1 MTTSLTKGFPQR
13 CPVRGLGAS
22 RRPFGA
28 ARLTGHRCAT
38 EMRTLRNDTL
48 NHKNNVSTLS
58 GDLTKGKRE
67 ELGVGEWGRIAT
79 LFDFWY
85 NVPQKRNCDSSFCAI
100 KRIYISFYW

>member
-28 ARLTGHRCAT
+28 ARFTGHRCAT

-48 NHKNNVSTLS
+48 NHQNNVSTLS
-58 GDLTKGKRE
+58 GDLTLLVG
-67 ELGVGEWGRIAT
+67 ELGVGEST
-79 LFDFWY
+79 PPLT
-85 NVPQKRNCDSSFCAI
+85 NC
-100 KRIYISFYW
+100 

>member
-48 NHKNNVSTLS
+48 NHQNNVSTLS
-58 GDLTKGKRE
+58 GDLTLLVG
-67 ELGVGEWGRIAT
+67 ELGVGEST
-79 LFDFWY
+79 PPLT
-85 NVPQKRNCDSSFCAI
+85 NC
-100 KRIYISFYW
+100 

>member
-22 RRPFGA
+22 RRPVGA

-58 GDLTKGKRE
+58 GDLTPPLTHSSTRP
-67 ELGVGEWGRIAT
+67 LP
-79 LFDFWY
+79 
-85 NVPQKRNCDSSFCAI
+85 VPPLRAND
-100 KRIYISFYW
+100 

>member
-28 ARLTGHRCAT
+28 ARFTGHRCAT

-48 NHKNNVSTLS
+48 NHQNNVSTLS
-58 GDLTKGKRE
+58 GDLTFCGDTPHRKGLCSGHKWAFKPICSHLLLIIPKMR
-67 ELGVGEWGRIAT
+67 LWCG
-79 LFDFWY
+79 
-85 NVPQKRNCDSSFCAI
+85 
-100 KRIYISFYW
+100 

>member
-58 GDLTKGKRE
+58 GDLTWVSG
-67 ELGVGEWGRIAT
+67 GVGEWRSEREGRFST
-79 LFDFWY
+79 FQPFNLSTVY
-85 NVPQKRNCDSSFCAI
+85 RTRSPRS
-100 KRIYISFYW
+100 

>member
-58 GDLTKGKRE
+58 GDLTQ
-67 ELGVGEWGRIAT
+67 LAV
-79 LFDFWY
+79 
-85 NVPQKRNCDSSFCAI
+85 SSEQ
-100 KRIYISFYW
+100 